1 VISGMLVFPLIR
13 GVVRHPVGA
22 VAGKVAI
29 ITSAGKNIAITV
41 RLADSS

>member
-1 VISGMLVFPLIR
+1 MLVFPLTR

-22 VAGKVAI
+22 AAGRVAI
-29 ITSAGKNIAITV
+29 ITGAGKNVAIRV